1 MAIFFSISAINGA
14 GTGDLLDYVVSFL
27 DNTNDTSE
35 YDFPRICVVGRPNV
49 GKSSLVNLLLDDE
62 KNIVTNQAGTTRDSI
77 DSKLKYYNKLI
88 TLVDTAGLRK
98 KSKLDDNIEFYS
110 NVRTRRAT

>member
-1 MAIFFSISAINGA
+1 MRANVLASPHNDKKASKSTLISPSKLLFSYNKTFAS
-14 GTGDLLDYVVSFL
+14 GDLLDYVVSFL
-27 DNTNDTSE
+27 DNTNETSE

-77 DSKLKYYNKLI
+77 DSYFKKYNK
-88 TLVDTAGLRK
+88 
-98 KSKLDDNIEFYS
+98 
-110 NVRTRRAT
+110 